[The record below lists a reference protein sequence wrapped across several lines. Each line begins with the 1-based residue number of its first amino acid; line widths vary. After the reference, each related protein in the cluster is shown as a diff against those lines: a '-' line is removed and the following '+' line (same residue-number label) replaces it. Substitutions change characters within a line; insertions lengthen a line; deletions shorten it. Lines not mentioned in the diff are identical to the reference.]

1 MQSGTPAYTA
11 VSLSA
16 AWAIWF
22 TARAISTSA
31 RTADFFPDNPASGKV
46 MEKCGFRDTGD
57 INYCNR
63 LQLGSDRPV
72 KIMCLDNP
80 RQT

>member
-1 MQSGTPAYTA
+1 
-11 VSLSA
+11 
-16 AWAIWF
+16 
-22 TARAISTSA
+22 
-31 RTADFFPDNPASGKV
+31 

-57 INYCNR
+57 INYCSR

-72 KIMCLDNP
+72 KIMRFDNP